1 MSTLKRS
8 GRNNPRR
15 VALDEILLLT
25 NGPGELSTWVPPVV
39 RRLRER
45 LPKTRLELFLIADQF
60 ASGQERHKARELPL
74 DAIGERRELLRRL
87 LSRSHKRKG
96 LVLMLGGAPRD
107 AVLLARATGYPAFSY
122 SFNGGNWH
130 PKLCRF
136 FVDSQRTQAEAL
148 RRGADP
154 RRLQVV
160 GNLVLDA
167 IAEAHLAPYIGA
179 DVLLFPGSRPFAAR
193 YLLGFMLR
201 SAELMAQ
208 QKPGLRFAWV
218 RSRLLPDA
226 VVEEALAAGGSR
238 AFGGVSARLG
248 EGWLVSEH
256 GLEVRVVDEALR
268 YSAMRQAKLAL
279 TIPGTNTLEMAF
291 SGLPAVV
298 LLPLHKPELIPL
310 EGLLHWVGML
320 PGGHWL
326 KRQAILTAEPRIAHL
341 ALPNQ
346 WLGERVY
353 PELRG
358 VFGPESVA
366 QVGLDLLSPQQ
377 QEHVRSRLQT
387 LEAWPGAE
395 ALVEAILNHPH

>member
-1 MSTLKRS
+1 MR
-8 GRNNPRR
+8 
-15 VALDEILLLT
+15 
-25 NGPGELSTWVPPVV
+25 
-39 RRLRER
+39 
-45 LPKTRLELFLIADQF
+45 
-60 ASGQERHKARELPL
+60 
-74 DAIGERRELLRRL
+74 
-87 LSRSHKRKG
+87 
-96 LVLMLGGAPRD
+96 
-107 AVLLARATGYPAFSY
+107 
-122 SFNGGNWH
+122 
-130 PKLCRF
+130 
-136 FVDSQRTQAEAL
+136 
-148 RRGADP
+148 
-154 RRLQVV
+154 
-160 GNLVLDA
+160 
-167 IAEAHLAPYIGA
+167 
-179 DVLLFPGSRPFAAR
+179 
-193 YLLGFMLR
+193 
-201 SAELMAQ
+201 
-208 QKPGLRFAWV
+208 
-218 RSRLLPDA
+218 
-226 VVEEALAAGGSR
+226 
-238 AFGGVSARLG
+238 

-256 GLEVRVVDEALR
+256 GLEVRVVDEASR

-377 QEHVRSRLQT
+377 QERVRSRLQT